1 MHPSPAALPRSTRW
15 FIVAVAVLQGL
26 ALHATGKYAAAI
38 GGSGL
43 PTALYALLLAVPA
56 AMLLSVQRLRDARFW
71 QQAAGLTLIVAA
83 LGAWAGWSASGAPQI
98 ETAAVLGPFAVSLAI
113 AWFIAL
119 PYLQCRVEHGR
130 WCAPY
135 PALFE
140 HGWQNALTLALT
152 GVFVA
157 ICWGVLGLCAVL
169 FKLIGIEVFADLF
182 VQPGFAWPV
191 SGLMAGLGLLVGRT
205 QHKPVQIARQVLFAI
220 FKGLLPL
227 LALVAVLFVLSL
239 PFTGLEALW
248 RTRAATLILM
258 CVIALLV
265 LFVNA
270 VFQDGQGEPPYPR
283 ALRRVVEAALLSL
296 PVYAGLGL
304 YALGLRIVQYGW
316 TGDRFWA
323 LLASLLLAAYAC
335 GYAWA
340 ALRPRRGW
348 LHGLARVNVIVSL
361 AALAL
366 AVAAN
371 SLLLDPHRLSVGDQ
385 LARLRDGRVAVA
397 DFDLK
402 HLRFYSGRRGYQ
414 ALLALRG
421 EPKFATPAGRAAIA
435 QAIAMQSRWAGAP
448 ALREQAPRTAANALQ
463 RIARAPGIDPVEPA
477 WLQAVLDR
485 RLPAPDCLGEDAR
498 CVLTAPDLDRDGTR
512 EYLLCDIESY
522 GVSCTLYA
530 LDGGRWAAAARSYL
544 GNGQRKAA
552 ELDAALRAG
561 RIEPVPQ
568 RWPDLRIGDGEPF
581 ELNQQD
587 APARSEPLAPAA
599 LQRLQAQPAQR

>member
-1 MHPSPAALPRSTRW
+1 MHPSPAALPRATRW

-26 ALHATGKYAAAI
+26 ALYLTGRYAAALD
-38 GGSGL
+38 GSGL
-43 PTALYALLLAVPA
+43 PIALYALLLAVPT
-56 AMLLSVQRLRDARFW
+56 AMLLSVQGLRDARFW
-71 QQAAGLTLIVAA
+71 QQTVGLSLLVGA
-83 LGAWAGWSASGAPQI
+83 LGAWAAWSATGAPQI
-98 ETAAVLGPFAVSLAI
+98 ETESVLAPFAVSLAI

-119 PYLQCRVEHGR
+119 PYLQCRIEHRR

-135 PALFE
+135 QALFE

-169 FKLIGIEVFADLF
+169 FKLIGIGMFAELF

-205 QHKPVQIARQVLFAI
+205 QQKPVQIARQVLFAI

-270 VFQDGQGEPPYPR
+270 VFQDGSGEPPYPR
-283 ALRRVVEAALLSL
+283 ALRRVVDAALLSL
-296 PVYAGLGL
+296 PIYAGLGL

-323 LLASLLLAAYAC
+323 LLASVLLAAYAC

-348 LHGLARVNVIVSL
+348 LHGIARVNVIVSL
-361 AALAL
+361 IALAL

-385 LARLRDGRVAVA
+385 LARLRDGRATVV

-414 ALLALRG
+414 ALLALRR
-421 EPKFATPAGRAAIA
+421 EPKFAAPAARDALAEAIA
-435 QAIAMQSRWAGAP
+435 TESPWYSP
-448 ALREQAPRTAANALQ
+448 ADRREQAPRTAANALR
-463 RIARAPGIDPVEPA
+463 RIARAPGVDPVEPV
-477 WLQAVLDR
+477 WLQAVLER
-485 RLPAPDCLGEDAR
+485 KLSAPDCLREDAR
-498 CVLTAPDLDRDGTR
+498 CVLMAPDLDRDGVR
-512 EYLLCDIESY
+512 EYLLCEIEEY
-522 GVSCTLYA
+522 GSTCTLYA
-530 LDGGRWAAAARSYL
+530 LDGGRWGVAARSFIGTRERGTEAL
-544 GNGQRKAA
+544 EAA
-552 ELDAALRAG
+552 MRAG
-561 RIEPVPQ
+561 KVEAVPP
-568 RWPDLRIGDGEPF
+568 RWPELRFGDGKPF
-581 ELNQQD
+581 SLNEDTSPQ
-587 APARSEPLAPAA
+587 RSEPVDPAA
-599 LQRLQAQPAQR
+599 LQRLRDAPRR